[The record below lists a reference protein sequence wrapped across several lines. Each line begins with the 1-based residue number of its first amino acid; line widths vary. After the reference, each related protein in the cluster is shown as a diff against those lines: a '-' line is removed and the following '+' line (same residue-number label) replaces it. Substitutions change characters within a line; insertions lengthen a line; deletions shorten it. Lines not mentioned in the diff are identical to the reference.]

1 MSTVINPLITVGI
14 TSYNAEDTIERC
26 ILSALSQT
34 WSPFEVVVVDDC
46 SHDETLNIVNRISRN
61 LSNIRVFINSTN
73 GGVAFSRNRII
84 KEANGEFII
93 FFDDD
98 DESLPDRIALQYKRI
113 LDYEKQ
119 FARGA
124 PVICHTART
133 LRYPSGEVR
142 FEQTMGQILL
152 KTAPS
157 GPAVARRIL
166 FGQPLRDGYGAC
178 PACSQMARLSTYRL
192 IGGFDQ
198 SLRRGEDTDFNIR
211 LALAGG
217 HFVGIAEPLVIQ
229 NMTKTSEKNLQVE
242 YEYMKRLL
250 NKHRNF
256 MEQAGQFNFSL
267 DWLDLKQA
275 WMKNHHTVFTKLLFK
290 LIFLHPTLT
299 IRRLIFAVPNI
310 GLNKAF
316 SHFHSDL
323 PR

>member
-1 MSTVINPLITVGI
+1 MTNPLITIGI
-14 TSYNAEDTIERC
+14 TAYNAEKTIQRC
-26 ILSALSQT
+26 ILSAFSQT
-34 WSPFEVVVVDDC
+34 WRPFEVIVIDDC
-46 SHDETLNIVNRISRN
+46 SHDETLNIVNQVSEN
-61 LSNIRVFINSTN
+61 SSNIRVFINSTN
-73 GGVAFSRNRII
+73 SGVAFTRNRII
-84 KEANGEFII
+84 NEANGEFII

-98 DESLPDRIALQYKRI
+98 DESLPERISIQYKRI
-113 LDYEKQ
+113 IDYEKQ
-119 FARGA
+119 FAGGA

-142 FEQTMGQILL
+142 FERTMGQTLL
-152 KTAPS
+152 KSAPS

-166 FGQPLRDGYGAC
+166 FGQPLQDGYGAC
-178 PACSQMARLSTYRL
+178 PTCSQMARLSTYRHL
-192 IGGFDQ
+192 GGFDE

-242 YEYMKRLL
+242 YEFMKRLL
-250 NKHRNF
+250 YKHRNF
-256 MEQAGQFNFSL
+256 MEQAGQFNFGL

-290 LIFLHPTLT
+290 LIFLHPILT